1 MAITRYAATHWS
13 GRRVEFDTYAEA
25 RRFVL
30 RRGDANELWEIE
42 AVSEKEAA

>member
-1 MAITRYAATHWS
+1 MAYIATHWS
-13 GRRVEFDTYAEA
+13 GRRVEFATYDEA

-42 AVSEKEAA
+42 AVTSREAA